1 MVHMIEAPVSE
12 FGNRV
17 VVITGAGSGIGR
29 AAAIAFSKL
38 GATLA
43 LIDRSG
49 AGLAETISL
58 LPEEQSASTYICDV
72 MDVAAV
78 VETFSR
84 IGSHHGT
91 IDVLVNNAGVN
102 PIAKTSL
109 DVDEALYDLVM
120 GVNAKGLFFCAR
132 EAMRSMIPR
141 KQGVIVNLGSVSGMI
156 GWGGSSVYSASKG
169 AVIALTK
176 ALAMELAPNGI
187 RVNAVCPGSVRTPMV
202 ENNLSTLPD
211 PDAAWASAAA
221 LHPLGRVG
229 TPEDIAEA
237 ILYLASARS
246 SFVTG
251 TCLVIDGGLIA
262 R

>member
-1 MVHMIEAPVSE
+1 
-12 FGNRV
+12 
-17 VVITGAGSGIGR
+17 
-29 AAAIAFSKL
+29 
-38 GATLA
+38 
-43 LIDRSG
+43 
-49 AGLAETISL
+49 
-58 LPEEQSASTYICDV
+58 
-72 MDVAAV
+72 
-78 VETFSR
+78 
-84 IGSHHGT
+84 
-91 IDVLVNNAGVN
+91 
-102 PIAKTSL
+102 
-109 DVDEALYDLVM
+109 M

-132 EAMRSMIPR
+132 EAMRSMVPR

-229 TPEDIAEA
+229 TPENIAEA